1 MAEFKLYDM
10 SAQECGK
17 ITLAD
22 SVFKA
27 EYNEPLIHSVV
38 KATLNNARQG
48 TKSTLTRSE
57 VTGGKKKPHRQKK
70 TGNARQGSTVG
81 PHQIGGGVAFAPKP
95 RDFSVKVNKEAKRGA
110 LRSALSEK
118 VREENLV
125 FVNDIKITKIKTK
138 KIAEMLKAFSAEK
151 ALIVL
156 GKSDEKIRKAAAN
169 IPYVETCTAR
179 LVNVYDIV
187 RFDKVLMT
195 ESAAKLIEEA
205 QK

>member
-95 RDFSVKVNKEAKRGA
+95 RDFSVKVNKEAKRSA

-118 VREENLV
+118 AREDKLV
-125 FVNDIKITKIKTK
+125 FVDEIKITKIQTK
-138 KIAEMLKAFSAEK
+138 KIAEMLKAFGTEK
-151 ALIVL
+151 ALIVI
-156 GKSDEKIRKAAAN
+156 GKSDEKIRKAAKN
-169 IPYVETCTAR
+169 IPYVETCTAK

-187 RFDKVLMT
+187 RFEKVLMT

>member
-1 MAEFKLYDM
+1 MAKFKLYDM
-10 SAQECGK
+10 TATECGE

-38 KATLNNARQG
+38 KATLNNMRQG

-57 VTGGKKKPHRQKK
+57 VKGGKKKPYRQKK

-95 RDFSVKVNKEAKRGA
+95 RDFSVKVNKEAKKVA

-118 VREENLV
+118 ARSKELV
-125 FVNDIKITKIKTK
+125 FVNEIKVDEIKTK
-138 KIAEMLKAFSAEK
+138 LIANMLKAFKAEK

-156 GKSDEKIRKAAAN
+156 GSADAKVRVAAKN
-169 IPYVETCTAR
+169 IPYVETCTAK
-179 LVNVYDIV
+179 LLNVYDIV
-187 RFDKVLMT
+187 KFDKVLMT
-195 ESAAKLIEEA
+195 QDAAKLIEEA